1 MVLYESRREK
11 EGEANDYGYEST
23 DFELRNDKALVGGL
37 RLPKVLKN
45 TINNVSQV

>member
-1 MVLYESRREK
+1 MKVLPRTNAGVEFL
-11 EGEANDYGYEST
+11 NMT
-23 DFELRNDKALVGGL
+23 FVGDL